1 MSDDTNRRRYTRRGA
16 LGLMGVGG
24 VIMAS
29 ETLGF
34 TTLTAER
41 DTNIAVK
48 SDAHSALKLWDS
60 DDGNVDGE
68 TFTLPGNETETFT
81 IENQS
86 TVSLDT
92 LTVELTGKKPKSGSG
107 EVSISPGD
115 FTGFDSSITD
125 GVSTNGT
132 LSLSQSSSGEFKLG
146 ITDSEDPDTLSVE
159 IDITAEYPGTSINF
173 VRQITMED

>member
-24 VIMAS
+24 VVMAS

-41 DTNIAVK
+41 DTDIAVE
-48 SDAHSALKLWDS
+48 SDAQSALKITDS
-60 DDGNVDGE
+60 DDGNVAGK
-68 TFTLPGNETETFT
+68 TFTLSGDETETFT

-86 TVSLDT
+86 TVSLD
-92 LTVELTGKKPKSGSG
+92 LTIELTGKTPESGSG
-107 EVSISPGD
+107 NVSISSENFD
-115 FTGFDSSITD
+115 FNSSITS
-125 GVSTNGT
+125 GGSTSDT
-132 LSLSQSSSGEFKLG
+132 LSLSQSSSGKFELG
-146 ITDSEDPDTLSVE
+146 ITDSDDADTLNVE

-173 VRQITMED
+173 VRQITMKD